1 MGQLSRQFSTLHNSG
16 GFGGNTQDNPKNE
29 SCNAI
34 NLRNRV
40 VPFPEVGESSKKT
53 ESKKRSEEEVE
64 QVSQEGVENERQ
76 GVVENERKE
85 KNAIEKENEGEVEQK
100 SEIEGGVE

>member
-1 MGQLSRQFSTLHNSG
+1 MGQLSRQFSSLQNGG

-40 VPFPEVGESSKKT
+40 VPSSEVRESSQKK
-53 ESKKRSEEEVE
+53 ESKKVREGEVE
-64 QVSQEGVENERQ
+64 QVSQE
-76 GVVENERKE
+76 VVENERKE
-85 KNAIEKENEGEVEQK
+85 K
-100 SEIEGGVE
+100 